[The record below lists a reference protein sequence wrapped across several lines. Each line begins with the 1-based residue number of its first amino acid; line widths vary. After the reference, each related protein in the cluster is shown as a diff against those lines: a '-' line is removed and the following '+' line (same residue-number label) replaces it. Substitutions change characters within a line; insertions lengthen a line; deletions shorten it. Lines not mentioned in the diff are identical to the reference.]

1 MNGVAALQPLLIGV
15 VLVWSAYGKLF
26 GRLAGEVAR
35 RSALK
40 RIVGERRV
48 LPAYRAVG
56 VVELAIGA
64 ALLLPVRPGP
74 GVAAGAAT
82 ALSAG
87 FVGYLGWA
95 RVVAPDSTCGC
106 SGSAQLPITWRSLS
120 RAGLL
125 LAASVLALTASAG
138 WWTAVSAGPVL
149 VVLAEA
155 LLFVGLSGE
164 LDRHWLLP
172 LRRLRVRL
180 THPLAGTASA
190 DLPLASS
197 QQQLLRSPAYASVAG
212 LLRSDIREH
221 WDDGEWR
228 FLTYTSSYDG
238 ALAVFAVPR
247 LRYDPDA
254 VRVALVDESTGRT
267 LTPA

>member
-1 MNGVAALQPLLIGV
+1 MDRLAALQPLLIGA
-15 VLVWSAYGKLF
+15 VLVWSSYGKLF

-56 VVELAIGA
+56 VVELVIGA
-64 ALLLPVRPGP
+64 ALLLPPVWRAD
-74 GVAAGAAT
+74 AAAAT

-106 SGSAQLPITWRSLS
+106 SGSAQLPISWRSLS
-120 RAGLL
+120 RAGSL
-125 LAASVLALTASAG
+125 LAASVLAVTAGSG
-138 WWTAVSAGPVL
+138 WWSAVSVWPAV

-155 LLFVGLSGE
+155 LVFVALSAE

-180 THPLAGTASA
+180 TNPLAGTASA
-190 DLPLASS
+190 EMPLAAS
-197 QQQLLRSPAYASVAG
+197 QQQLLRSPAYASASGV
-212 LLRSDIREH
+212 LRSDIREH

-238 ALAVFAVPR
+238 ATAVFAVPR
-247 LRYDPDA
+247 LRYDPGA
-254 VRVALVDESTGRT
+254 VRFALVEESTG
-267 LTPA
+267 LTVQAT